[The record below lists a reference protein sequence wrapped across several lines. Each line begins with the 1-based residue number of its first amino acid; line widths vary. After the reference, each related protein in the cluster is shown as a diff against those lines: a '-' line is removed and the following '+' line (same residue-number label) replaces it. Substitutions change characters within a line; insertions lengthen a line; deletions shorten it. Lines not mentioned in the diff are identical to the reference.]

1 MCFFQISYIPS
12 CGVARVQVSS
22 SALPGSDAMIFEAL
36 TGQHL
41 LSILEEDFIELDD
54 LMR

>member
-1 MCFFQISYIPS
+1 
-12 CGVARVQVSS
+12 VAVVQVSS
-22 SALPGSDAMIFEAL
+22 SALPGSGAMIFEAL
-36 TGQHL
+36 TGEQL